1 MFVHILDMSELLPS
15 LGDPSTFSLCPF
27 MYWEWK
33 DFYPFIFLG
42 DPSTL
47 LTWMNFHTVG
57 GSVHFV
63 DLIEF
68 LPSGGSIHSVDLIEF
83 PPFGGFLHFGNFKN
97 FHPLW
102 VIRPLLWIWKIFT
115 LWGVRLLCGRDRI
128 FILWGVHPLWGLK
141 EPSPSLGDLSTFVD
155 LKNFH
160 PLKGP
165 STLLTLRI

>member
-1 MFVHILDMSELLPS
+1 MSIHVWGMKGLLPFFFF
-15 LGDPSTFSLCPF
+15 G
-27 MYWEWK
+27 W
-33 DFYPFIFLG
+33 
-42 DPSTL
+42 
-47 LTWMNFHTVG
+47 
-57 GSVHFV
+57 SVNFV
-63 DLIEF
+63 DLNEF
-68 LPSGGSIHSVDLIEF
+68 SHYGGVRPLCGLDRIFTLWGSIHSVDLIECS
-83 PPFGGFLHFGNFKN
+83 PFGGFVHFGDFKN

-102 VIRPLLWIWKIFT
+102 VIRPLLWIWKIFP